1 MYVKQLEIVFFFV
14 KKKKKWYYKKKATR
28 NGVLLIFFNIVQ
40 VILTGLKIFIFF
52 GNCLKIFRYAQQK
65 KRFFDKVHPI
75 F

>member
-1 MYVKQLEIVFFFV
+1 MHVRKATRNCIFFRQ
-14 KKKKKWYYKKKATR
+14 KKKKWYYKKKATR

-40 VILTGLKIFIFF
+40 VILTGLKIF
-52 GNCLKIFRYAQQK
+52 RYAQQK